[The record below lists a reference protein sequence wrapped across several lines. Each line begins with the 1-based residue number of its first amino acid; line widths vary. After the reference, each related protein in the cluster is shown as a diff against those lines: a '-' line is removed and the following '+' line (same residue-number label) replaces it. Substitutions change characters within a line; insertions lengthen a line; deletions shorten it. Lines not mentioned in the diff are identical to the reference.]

1 MNEIIATDDAST
13 PLTHEELEKLKL
25 SYITNREELNEAE
38 QANILDA
45 QNWVLKNKRDV
56 LSEKFFKELHKR
68 MFSDVWK
75 WAGKYRDSP
84 RNIGVDAYLI
94 PIELNALISDVNFWI
109 ENRTYSVKEIAV
121 RLHHKL
127 VFIHPFPNG
136 NGRWGRLVTDV
147 FLKSQ
152 DMGAFSWGDGLGS
165 ANTRRKAYVSALR
178 AADQHDLKTLLR
190 FVGGLK
196 MSGSE

>member
-1 MNEIIATDDAST
+1 MNDIIATDDAST

-84 RNIGVDAYLI
+84 RNIGIDAYLI

-178 AADQHDLKTLLR
+178 AADQHDFKPLLR